1 MQKLTKFLY
10 SQCTVADLVLDI
22 ISQFGKSPVITF
34 RHEYRVVAKSGIT
47 TFFFDYFAFYHSFK
61 EILLSVQY
69 QRNSG
74 AELCFTVFLSVQF
87 VKKFMLAEMAAT
99 ASKDSLQGL
108 LDNSREVG
116 NQLSAQVKNLLR
128 DTTKMGNSI
137 RQYQSMLNVNMTEQ
151 EKLNAL
157 LSQKKNELNERER
170 TINELQDM
178 IKAQNDKVQNLLSNV
193 KDALL
198 GFSTDELTVREKDG
212 KVYVAMSDKLL
223 FQSGSARLDK
233 RGEEALGKL
242 AEVLNKQTDIDVFI
256 EGHTDNKPI
265 NTVQFKDNWDLSVIR
280 ATSVVRILI
289 KNYNVNPLQI
299 QPSGRGEY
307 MPIDDNE
314 TIEGRSK
321 NRRTE
326 IIMAPKLDK
335 LFQMLQSSEESK

>member
-1 MQKLTKFLY
+1 MKKITLFTFLT
-10 SQCTVADLVLDI
+10 
-22 ISQFGKSPVITF
+22 
-34 RHEYRVVAKSGIT
+34 
-47 TFFFDYFAFYHSFK
+47 
-61 EILLSVQY
+61 ILLCTSCV
-69 QRNSG
+69 
-74 AELCFTVFLSVQF
+74 TK
-87 VKKFMLAEMAAT
+87 KKFMLAELAAT
-99 ASKDSLQGL
+99 ANKDSLQGL
-108 LDNSREVG
+108 LTDCRNTG
-116 NQLSAQVKNLLR
+116 NQMSVQIKNLMR

-157 LSQKKNELNERER
+157 LNQKKNELNERER
-170 TINELQDM
+170 TINELQQM
-178 IKAQNDKVQNLLSNV
+178 INAQNEKVRKLLSSV

-198 GFSTDELTVREKDG
+198 GFSSDELTVREKDG

-307 MPIDDNE
+307 MPVDDNE
-314 TIEGRSK
+314 TAEGRSK

-335 LFQMLQSSEESK
+335 LFQMLQSTEE

>member
-1 MQKLTKFLY
+1 MKKITLFTFLT
-10 SQCTVADLVLDI
+10 
-22 ISQFGKSPVITF
+22 
-34 RHEYRVVAKSGIT
+34 
-47 TFFFDYFAFYHSFK
+47 
-61 EILLSVQY
+61 ILLCTSCV
-69 QRNSG
+69 
-74 AELCFTVFLSVQF
+74 TK
-87 VKKFMLAEMAAT
+87 KKFMLAELAAT

-108 LDNSREVG
+108 LTDCRNTG
-116 NQLSAQVKNLLR
+116 NQMSVQIKNLMR

-157 LSQKKNELNERER
+157 LNQKKNELNERER
-170 TINELQDM
+170 TINELQQM
-178 IKAQNDKVQNLLSNV
+178 INAQNEKVRKLLSSV

-198 GFSTDELTVREKDG
+198 GFSSDELTVREKDG

-307 MPIDDNE
+307 MPVDDNE
-314 TIEGRSK
+314 TAEGRSK

-335 LFQMLQSSEESK
+335 LFQMLQSTEDRPCSAHPASDS

>member
-1 MQKLTKFLY
+1 MKKITLFTLLTLLL
-10 SQCTVADLVLDI
+10 CTSCVT
-22 ISQFGKSPVITF
+22 K
-34 RHEYRVVAKSGIT
+34 
-47 TFFFDYFAFYHSFK
+47 
-61 EILLSVQY
+61 
-69 QRNSG
+69 
-74 AELCFTVFLSVQF
+74 
-87 VKKFMLAEMAAT
+87 KKFMLAEMAAT

-108 LDNSREVG
+108 LTDCRHTNA
-116 NQLSAQVKNLLR
+116 QMSAQIKNLLR

-137 RQYQSMLNVNMTEQ
+137 RQYQSMLNMNMTEQ

-157 LSQKKNELNERER
+157 LNQKKNELNERER
-170 TINELQDM
+170 TINELQQM
-178 IKAQNDKVQNLLSNV
+178 INAQNEKVQNLLSSV

-198 GFSTDELTVREKDG
+198 GFSSDELTVREKDG

-289 KNYNVNPLQI
+289 KNYGVNPLQI
-299 QPSGRGEY
+299 HPSGRGEY
-307 MPIDDNE
+307 MPVDDNE
-314 TIEGRSK
+314 TAEGRSK

-335 LFQMLQSSEESK
+335 LFQMLQSSEEQN

>member
-1 MQKLTKFLY
+1 MKKITLFTFLT
-10 SQCTVADLVLDI
+10 
-22 ISQFGKSPVITF
+22 
-34 RHEYRVVAKSGIT
+34 
-47 TFFFDYFAFYHSFK
+47 
-61 EILLSVQY
+61 ILLCTSCV
-69 QRNSG
+69 
-74 AELCFTVFLSVQF
+74 TK
-87 VKKFMLAEMAAT
+87 KKFMLAELAAT

-108 LDNSREVG
+108 LTDCRNTG
-116 NQLSAQVKNLLR
+116 NQMSVQIKNLMR

-157 LSQKKNELNERER
+157 LNQKKNELNERER
-170 TINELQDM
+170 TINELQQM
-178 IKAQNDKVQNLLSNV
+178 INAQNEKVRKLLSSV

-198 GFSTDELTVREKDG
+198 GFSSDELTVREKDG

-233 RGEEALGKL
+233 RGEEALSKL

-307 MPIDDNE
+307 MPVDDNE
-314 TIEGRSK
+314 TAEGRSK

-335 LFQMLQSSEESK
+335 LFQMLQSTEE

>member
-1 MQKLTKFLY
+1 MKKITLFTFLT
-10 SQCTVADLVLDI
+10 
-22 ISQFGKSPVITF
+22 
-34 RHEYRVVAKSGIT
+34 
-47 TFFFDYFAFYHSFK
+47 
-61 EILLSVQY
+61 ILLCTSCV
-69 QRNSG
+69 
-74 AELCFTVFLSVQF
+74 TK
-87 VKKFMLAEMAAT
+87 KKFMLAELAAT

-108 LDNSREVG
+108 LTDCRNTG
-116 NQLSAQVKNLLR
+116 NQMSVQIKNLMR

-157 LSQKKNELNERER
+157 LNQKKNELNERER
-170 TINELQDM
+170 TINELQQM
-178 IKAQNDKVQNLLSNV
+178 INAQNENVRKLLSSV

-198 GFSTDELTVREKDG
+198 GFSSDELTVREKDG

-307 MPIDDNE
+307 MPVDDNE
-314 TIEGRSK
+314 TAEGRSK

-335 LFQMLQSSEESK
+335 LFQMLQSTEE

>member
-1 MQKLTKFLY
+1 MKKITLFTFLT
-10 SQCTVADLVLDI
+10 
-22 ISQFGKSPVITF
+22 
-34 RHEYRVVAKSGIT
+34 
-47 TFFFDYFAFYHSFK
+47 
-61 EILLSVQY
+61 ILLCTSCV
-69 QRNSG
+69 
-74 AELCFTVFLSVQF
+74 TK
-87 VKKFMLAEMAAT
+87 KKFMLAELAAT

-108 LDNSREVG
+108 LTDCRNTG
-116 NQLSAQVKNLLR
+116 NQMSVQIKNLMR

-157 LSQKKNELNERER
+157 LNQKKNELNERER
-170 TINELQDM
+170 TINELQQM
-178 IKAQNDKVQNLLSNV
+178 INAQNEKVRKLLSSV

-198 GFSTDELTVREKDG
+198 GFSSDELTVREKDG

-256 EGHTDNKPI
+256 EGHTDNKPM

-280 ATSVVRILI
+280 ATYVVRILI
-289 KNYNVNPLQI
+289 KNNNVNPLQI

-307 MPIDDNE
+307 MPVDDNE
-314 TIEGRSK
+314 TAEGRSK

-335 LFQMLQSSEESK
+335 LFQMLQSTEE

>member
-1 MQKLTKFLY
+1 MKKITLFTLLTLLL
-10 SQCTVADLVLDI
+10 CTSCVT
-22 ISQFGKSPVITF
+22 K
-34 RHEYRVVAKSGIT
+34 
-47 TFFFDYFAFYHSFK
+47 
-61 EILLSVQY
+61 
-69 QRNSG
+69 
-74 AELCFTVFLSVQF
+74 
-87 VKKFMLAEMAAT
+87 KKFMLAEMAAT

-108 LDNSREVG
+108 LTDCRHTN
-116 NQLSAQVKNLLR
+116 AQMSVQIKNLLR

-137 RQYQSMLNVNMTEQ
+137 RQYQSMLNMNMTEQ

-157 LSQKKNELNERER
+157 LNQKKNELNERER
-170 TINELQDM
+170 TINELQQM
-178 IKAQNDKVQNLLSNV
+178 INAQNEKVQNLLSSV

-198 GFSTDELTVREKDG
+198 GFSSDELTVRKKDG

-289 KNYNVNPLQI
+289 KNYGVNPLQI

-307 MPIDDNE
+307 MPVDDNE
-314 TIEGRSK
+314 TAEGRSK

-335 LFQMLQSSEESK
+335 LFQMLQSSEEQN

>member
-1 MQKLTKFLY
+1 
-10 SQCTVADLVLDI
+10 
-22 ISQFGKSPVITF
+22 
-34 RHEYRVVAKSGIT
+34 
-47 TFFFDYFAFYHSFK
+47 
-61 EILLSVQY
+61 
-69 QRNSG
+69 
-74 AELCFTVFLSVQF
+74 
-87 VKKFMLAEMAAT
+87 MLAELAAT

-108 LDNSREVG
+108 LTDCRNTG
-116 NQLSAQVKNLLR
+116 NQMSVQIKNLMR

-157 LSQKKNELNERER
+157 LNQKKNELNERER
-170 TINELQDM
+170 TINELQQM
-178 IKAQNDKVQNLLSNV
+178 INAQNEKVRKLLSSV

-198 GFSTDELTVREKDG
+198 GFSSDELTVREKDG

-307 MPIDDNE
+307 LPVDDNE
-314 TIEGRSK
+314 TAEGRSK

-335 LFQMLQSSEESK
+335 LFQMLQSTEE

>member
-1 MQKLTKFLY
+1 MKKITLFTFLT
-10 SQCTVADLVLDI
+10 
-22 ISQFGKSPVITF
+22 
-34 RHEYRVVAKSGIT
+34 
-47 TFFFDYFAFYHSFK
+47 
-61 EILLSVQY
+61 ILLCTSCV
-69 QRNSG
+69 
-74 AELCFTVFLSVQF
+74 TK
-87 VKKFMLAEMAAT
+87 KKFMLAELAAT

-108 LDNSREVG
+108 LTDCRNTG
-116 NQLSAQVKNLLR
+116 NQMSVQIKSLMR

-157 LSQKKNELNERER
+157 LNQKKNELNERER
-170 TINELQDM
+170 TINELQQM
-178 IKAQNDKVQNLLSNV
+178 INAQNEKVRKLLSSV

-198 GFSTDELTVREKDG
+198 GFSSDELTVREKDG

-307 MPIDDNE
+307 MPVDDNE
-314 TIEGRSK
+314 TAEGRSK

-335 LFQMLQSSEESK
+335 LFQMLQSTEE

>member
-1 MQKLTKFLY
+1 MKKITLFTFLT
-10 SQCTVADLVLDI
+10 
-22 ISQFGKSPVITF
+22 
-34 RHEYRVVAKSGIT
+34 
-47 TFFFDYFAFYHSFK
+47 
-61 EILLSVQY
+61 ILLCTSCV
-69 QRNSG
+69 
-74 AELCFTVFLSVQF
+74 TK
-87 VKKFMLAEMAAT
+87 KKFMLAELAAT

-108 LDNSREVG
+108 LTDCRNTG
-116 NQLSAQVKNLLR
+116 NQMSVQIKNLMR

-157 LSQKKNELNERER
+157 LNQKKNELNERER
-170 TINELQDM
+170 TINELQQ
-178 IKAQNDKVQNLLSNV
+178 IINAQNEKVRKLLSSV

-198 GFSTDELTVREKDG
+198 GFSSDELTVREKDG

-307 MPIDDNE
+307 MPVDDNE
-314 TIEGRSK
+314 TAEGRSK

-335 LFQMLQSSEESK
+335 LFQMLQSTEE

>member
-1 MQKLTKFLY
+1 MKKITLFTFLT
-10 SQCTVADLVLDI
+10 
-22 ISQFGKSPVITF
+22 
-34 RHEYRVVAKSGIT
+34 
-47 TFFFDYFAFYHSFK
+47 
-61 EILLSVQY
+61 ILLCTSCV
-69 QRNSG
+69 
-74 AELCFTVFLSVQF
+74 TK
-87 VKKFMLAEMAAT
+87 KKFMLAELAAT

-108 LDNSREVG
+108 LTDCRNTG
-116 NQLSAQVKNLLR
+116 NQMSVQIKNLMR

-157 LSQKKNELNERER
+157 LNQKKNELNERER
-170 TINELQDM
+170 TIKELQQM
-178 IKAQNDKVQNLLSNV
+178 INAQNEKVRKLLSSV

-198 GFSTDELTVREKDG
+198 GFSSDELTVREKDG

-307 MPIDDNE
+307 MPVDDNE
-314 TIEGRSK
+314 TAEGRSK

-335 LFQMLQSSEESK
+335 LFQMLQSTEE

>member
-1 MQKLTKFLY
+1 MKKITLFTFLT
-10 SQCTVADLVLDI
+10 
-22 ISQFGKSPVITF
+22 
-34 RHEYRVVAKSGIT
+34 
-47 TFFFDYFAFYHSFK
+47 
-61 EILLSVQY
+61 ILLCTSCV
-69 QRNSG
+69 
-74 AELCFTVFLSVQF
+74 TK
-87 VKKFMLAEMAAT
+87 KKFMLAELAAT

-108 LDNSREVG
+108 LTDCRNTG
-116 NQLSAQVKNLLR
+116 NQMSVQIKNLMR
-128 DTTKMGNSI
+128 DTTKRGNSI

-157 LSQKKNELNERER
+157 LNQKKNELNERER
-170 TINELQDM
+170 TINELQQM
-178 IKAQNDKVQNLLSNV
+178 INAQNEKVRKLLSSV

-198 GFSTDELTVREKDG
+198 GFSSDELTVREKDG

-307 MPIDDNE
+307 MPVDDNE
-314 TIEGRSK
+314 TAEGRSK

>member
-1 MQKLTKFLY
+1 MKKITLFTFLT
-10 SQCTVADLVLDI
+10 
-22 ISQFGKSPVITF
+22 
-34 RHEYRVVAKSGIT
+34 
-47 TFFFDYFAFYHSFK
+47 
-61 EILLSVQY
+61 ILLCTSCV
-69 QRNSG
+69 
-74 AELCFTVFLSVQF
+74 TK
-87 VKKFMLAEMAAT
+87 KKFMLAELAAT

-108 LDNSREVG
+108 LTDCRNTG
-116 NQLSAQVKNLLR
+116 NQMSVQIKNLMR

-157 LSQKKNELNERER
+157 LNQKKNELNEREC
-170 TINELQDM
+170 TINELQQM
-178 IKAQNDKVQNLLSNV
+178 INAQNEKVRKLLSSV

-198 GFSTDELTVREKDG
+198 GFSSDELTVREIDG

-307 MPIDDNE
+307 MPVDDNE
-314 TIEGRSK
+314 TAEGRSK

-335 LFQMLQSSEESK
+335 LFQMLQSTEE

>member
-1 MQKLTKFLY
+1 MKKITLFTFLT
-10 SQCTVADLVLDI
+10 
-22 ISQFGKSPVITF
+22 
-34 RHEYRVVAKSGIT
+34 
-47 TFFFDYFAFYHSFK
+47 
-61 EILLSVQY
+61 ILLCTSCV
-69 QRNSG
+69 
-74 AELCFTVFLSVQF
+74 TK
-87 VKKFMLAEMAAT
+87 KKFMLAELAAT

-108 LDNSREVG
+108 LTDCRNTG
-116 NQLSAQVKNLLR
+116 NQMSVQIKNLMR

-157 LSQKKNELNERER
+157 LNQKKNELNEREC
-170 TINELQDM
+170 TINELQQM
-178 IKAQNDKVQNLLSNV
+178 TNAQNEKVRKLLSSV

-198 GFSTDELTVREKDG
+198 GFSSDELTVREKDG

-307 MPIDDNE
+307 MPVDDNE
-314 TIEGRSK
+314 TAEGRSK

-335 LFQMLQSSEESK
+335 LFQMLQSTEE

>member
-1 MQKLTKFLY
+1 MKKITLFTFLT
-10 SQCTVADLVLDI
+10 
-22 ISQFGKSPVITF
+22 
-34 RHEYRVVAKSGIT
+34 
-47 TFFFDYFAFYHSFK
+47 
-61 EILLSVQY
+61 ILLCTSCV
-69 QRNSG
+69 
-74 AELCFTVFLSVQF
+74 TK
-87 VKKFMLAEMAAT
+87 KKFMLAELAAT

-108 LDNSREVG
+108 LTDCRNTG
-116 NQLSAQVKNLLR
+116 NQMSVQIKNLMR

-157 LSQKKNELNERER
+157 LNQKKNELNERER
-170 TINELQDM
+170 TINELQQM
-178 IKAQNDKVQNLLSNV
+178 INAQNEKVRKLLSSV

-198 GFSTDELTVREKDG
+198 GFSSDELTVREKDG

-242 AEVLNKQTDIDVFI
+242 AEVLNKQKDIDVFI

-265 NTVQFKDNWDLSVIR
+265 NTVQFKDNWGLSVIR

-307 MPIDDNE
+307 MPVDDNE
-314 TIEGRSK
+314 TAEGRSK

-335 LFQMLQSSEESK
+335 LFQMLQSTEE

>member
-1 MQKLTKFLY
+1 MKKITLFTFLT
-10 SQCTVADLVLDI
+10 
-22 ISQFGKSPVITF
+22 
-34 RHEYRVVAKSGIT
+34 
-47 TFFFDYFAFYHSFK
+47 
-61 EILLSVQY
+61 ILLCTSCV
-69 QRNSG
+69 
-74 AELCFTVFLSVQF
+74 TK
-87 VKKFMLAEMAAT
+87 KKFMLAELAAT

-108 LDNSREVG
+108 LTDCRNTG
-116 NQLSAQVKNLLR
+116 NQMSVQIKNLMR

-157 LSQKKNELNERER
+157 LNQKKNELNERER
-170 TINELQDM
+170 TINELQQM
-178 IKAQNDKVQNLLSNV
+178 INAQNEKVRKLLSSV

-198 GFSTDELTVREKDG
+198 GFSSDELTVREKDG

-307 MPIDDNE
+307 MPVDDNE
-314 TIEGRSK
+314 TAEGRSK

-335 LFQMLQSSEESK
+335 LFQMLQSTKE

>member
-1 MQKLTKFLY
+1 MKKITLFTFLT
-10 SQCTVADLVLDI
+10 
-22 ISQFGKSPVITF
+22 
-34 RHEYRVVAKSGIT
+34 
-47 TFFFDYFAFYHSFK
+47 
-61 EILLSVQY
+61 ILLCTSCV
-69 QRNSG
+69 
-74 AELCFTVFLSVQF
+74 TK
-87 VKKFMLAEMAAT
+87 KKFMLAELAAT

-108 LDNSREVG
+108 LTDCRNTG
-116 NQLSAQVKNLLR
+116 NQMSVQIKNLMR

-157 LSQKKNELNERER
+157 LNQKKNELNEREC
-170 TINELQDM
+170 TINELQQM
-178 IKAQNDKVQNLLSNV
+178 INAQKVRKLLSSV

-198 GFSTDELTVREKDG
+198 GFSSDELTVREKDG

-307 MPIDDNE
+307 MPVDDNE
-314 TIEGRSK
+314 TAEGRSK

-335 LFQMLQSSEESK
+335 LFQMLQSTEE

>member
-1 MQKLTKFLY
+1 MKKITLFTFLT
-10 SQCTVADLVLDI
+10 
-22 ISQFGKSPVITF
+22 
-34 RHEYRVVAKSGIT
+34 
-47 TFFFDYFAFYHSFK
+47 
-61 EILLSVQY
+61 ILLCTSCV
-69 QRNSG
+69 
-74 AELCFTVFLSVQF
+74 TK
-87 VKKFMLAEMAAT
+87 KKFMLAELAAT

-108 LDNSREVG
+108 LTDCRNTG
-116 NQLSAQVKNLLR
+116 NQMSVQIKNLMR

-157 LSQKKNELNERER
+157 LNQKKNELNEREC
-170 TINELQDM
+170 TINELQQM
-178 IKAQNDKVQNLLSNV
+178 INAQNEKVRKLLSSV

-198 GFSTDELTVREKDG
+198 GFSSDELTVREKDG

-307 MPIDDNE
+307 MPVDDNE
-314 TIEGRSK
+314 TAEGRSK

-335 LFQMLQSSEESK
+335 LFQMLQSTAEQN

>member
-1 MQKLTKFLY
+1 MKKITLFTFLT
-10 SQCTVADLVLDI
+10 
-22 ISQFGKSPVITF
+22 
-34 RHEYRVVAKSGIT
+34 
-47 TFFFDYFAFYHSFK
+47 
-61 EILLSVQY
+61 ILLCTSCV
-69 QRNSG
+69 
-74 AELCFTVFLSVQF
+74 TK
-87 VKKFMLAEMAAT
+87 KKFMLAELAAT

-108 LDNSREVG
+108 LTDCRNTG
-116 NQLSAQVKNLLR
+116 NQMSVQIKNLMR

-157 LSQKKNELNERER
+157 LNQKKNELNERER
-170 TINELQDM
+170 TINELQQM
-178 IKAQNDKVQNLLSNV
+178 INAQNEKVRKLLSSV

-198 GFSTDELTVREKDG
+198 GFSSDELTVREKDG

-307 MPIDDNE
+307 MPVDDNE
-314 TIEGRSK
+314 TAEGRSK

-335 LFQMLQSSEESK
+335 LFQMLQSSEE

>member
-1 MQKLTKFLY
+1 MKKITLFTFLT
-10 SQCTVADLVLDI
+10 
-22 ISQFGKSPVITF
+22 
-34 RHEYRVVAKSGIT
+34 
-47 TFFFDYFAFYHSFK
+47 
-61 EILLSVQY
+61 ILLCTSCV
-69 QRNSG
+69 
-74 AELCFTVFLSVQF
+74 TK
-87 VKKFMLAEMAAT
+87 KKFMLAELAAT

-108 LDNSREVG
+108 LTDCRNTG
-116 NQLSAQVKNLLR
+116 NQMSVQIKNLMR

-157 LSQKKNELNERER
+157 LNQKKNELNERER
-170 TINELQDM
+170 TINELQQM
-178 IKAQNDKVQNLLSNV
+178 INAQNEKVRKLLSSV

-198 GFSTDELTVREKDG
+198 GFSSDELTVREKDG

-307 MPIDDNE
+307 MPVDDNE
-314 TIEGRSK
+314 TAEGRSK

-326 IIMAPKLDK
+326 IIMAPKLGK
-335 LFQMLQSSEESK
+335 LFQMLQSTEE

>member
-1 MQKLTKFLY
+1 MKKITLFTFLT
-10 SQCTVADLVLDI
+10 
-22 ISQFGKSPVITF
+22 
-34 RHEYRVVAKSGIT
+34 
-47 TFFFDYFAFYHSFK
+47 
-61 EILLSVQY
+61 ILLCTSCV
-69 QRNSG
+69 
-74 AELCFTVFLSVQF
+74 TK
-87 VKKFMLAEMAAT
+87 KKFMLAELAAT

-108 LDNSREVG
+108 LTDCRNTG
-116 NQLSAQVKNLLR
+116 NQMSVQIKNLMR

-157 LSQKKNELNERER
+157 LNQKKNELNERER
-170 TINELQDM
+170 TINELQQM
-178 IKAQNDKVQNLLSNV
+178 INAQNEKVRKLLSSV

-198 GFSTDELTVREKDG
+198 GFSSDELTVREKNG

-307 MPIDDNE
+307 MPVDDNE
-314 TIEGRSK
+314 TAEGRSK

-335 LFQMLQSSEESK
+335 LFQMLQSTEE

>member
-1 MQKLTKFLY
+1 MNKITLFNFLT
-10 SQCTVADLVLDI
+10 
-22 ISQFGKSPVITF
+22 
-34 RHEYRVVAKSGIT
+34 
-47 TFFFDYFAFYHSFK
+47 
-61 EILLSVQY
+61 ILLCTSCVKK
-69 QRNSG
+69 
-74 AELCFTVFLSVQF
+74 
-87 VKKFMLAEMAAT
+87 KKFMLAELAAT

-108 LDNSREVG
+108 LTDCRNTG
-116 NQLSAQVKNLLR
+116 NQMSVQIKNLMR

-157 LSQKKNELNERER
+157 LNQKKNELNEREH
-170 TINELQDM
+170 TINELQQM
-178 IKAQNDKVQNLLSNV
+178 INAQNEKVRKLLSSV

-198 GFSTDELTVREKDG
+198 GFSSDELTVREKDG

-307 MPIDDNE
+307 MPVDDNE
-314 TIEGRSK
+314 TAEGRSK

-335 LFQMLQSSEESK
+335 LFQMLQSTEE

>member
-1 MQKLTKFLY
+1 MKKITLFTFLT
-10 SQCTVADLVLDI
+10 
-22 ISQFGKSPVITF
+22 
-34 RHEYRVVAKSGIT
+34 
-47 TFFFDYFAFYHSFK
+47 
-61 EILLSVQY
+61 ILLCTSCV
-69 QRNSG
+69 
-74 AELCFTVFLSVQF
+74 TK
-87 VKKFMLAEMAAT
+87 KKFMLAELAAT

-108 LDNSREVG
+108 LTDCRNTG
-116 NQLSAQVKNLLR
+116 NQMSVQIKNLMR

-157 LSQKKNELNERER
+157 LNQKKNELNERER
-170 TINELQDM
+170 TINELQQM
-178 IKAQNDKVQNLLSNV
+178 INAQNEKVRKLLSSV

-198 GFSTDELTVREKDG
+198 GFSSDELTVREKDG

-307 MPIDDNE
+307 MPVDDNE
-314 TIEGRSK
+314 TAEGRSK

-326 IIMAPKLDK
+326 IIIAPKLDK
-335 LFQMLQSSEESK
+335 LFQMLQSTEE

>member
-1 MQKLTKFLY
+1 MKKITLFTFLTILV
-10 SQCTVADLVLDI
+10 CTSCVT
-22 ISQFGKSPVITF
+22 K
-34 RHEYRVVAKSGIT
+34 
-47 TFFFDYFAFYHSFK
+47 
-61 EILLSVQY
+61 
-69 QRNSG
+69 
-74 AELCFTVFLSVQF
+74 
-87 VKKFMLAEMAAT
+87 KKFMLAELAAT

-108 LDNSREVG
+108 LTDCRNTG
-116 NQLSAQVKNLLR
+116 NQMSVQIKNLMR

-157 LSQKKNELNERER
+157 LNQKKNELNERER
-170 TINELQDM
+170 TINELQQM
-178 IKAQNDKVQNLLSNV
+178 INAQNEKVRKLLSSV

-198 GFSTDELTVREKDG
+198 GFSSDELTVREKDG

-307 MPIDDNE
+307 MPVDDNE
-314 TIEGRSK
+314 TAEGRSK

-335 LFQMLQSSEESK
+335 LFQMLQSTEE

>member
-1 MQKLTKFLY
+1 MQ
-10 SQCTVADLVLDI
+10 
-22 ISQFGKSPVITF
+22 
-34 RHEYRVVAKSGIT
+34 
-47 TFFFDYFAFYHSFK
+47 
-61 EILLSVQY
+61 
-69 QRNSG
+69 
-74 AELCFTVFLSVQF
+74 
-87 VKKFMLAEMAAT
+87 AEMAAT
-99 ASKDSLQGL
+99 ISKDSLQGL
-108 LDNSREVG
+108 LTDCG
-116 NQLSAQVKNLLR
+116 NINAQMSAQIKNLLR
-128 DTTKMGNSI
+128 DTSKIGNSI
-137 RQYQSMLNVNMTEQ
+137 SKYQSILNVNMTEQ

-307 MPIDDNE
+307 MPVDDNE
-314 TIEGRSK
+314 TAEGRSK

>member
-1 MQKLTKFLY
+1 MQ
-10 SQCTVADLVLDI
+10 
-22 ISQFGKSPVITF
+22 
-34 RHEYRVVAKSGIT
+34 
-47 TFFFDYFAFYHSFK
+47 
-61 EILLSVQY
+61 
-69 QRNSG
+69 
-74 AELCFTVFLSVQF
+74 
-87 VKKFMLAEMAAT
+87 AEMAAT
-99 ASKDSLQGL
+99 ISKDSLQGL
-108 LDNSREVG
+108 LTDCRNT
-116 NQLSAQVKNLLR
+116 NAQMSAQIKNLLR

-157 LSQKKNELNERER
+157 
-170 TINELQDM
+170 
-178 IKAQNDKVQNLLSNV
+178 
-193 KDALL
+193 
-198 GFSTDELTVREKDG
+198 REKDG

-307 MPIDDNE
+307 MPVDDNE
-314 TIEGRSK
+314 TAEGRSK